1 MARKILIVDDEP
13 KIVTMVKSY
22 LLKEGYEVITAF
34 NGREALNS
42 FYKEKPDLIV
52 LDWMMPEMSGIEVLR
67 EIRKKSQIPIIMLTA
82 KTEEVDKLI
91 GFEFG
96 VDDYVVKPF
105 SLRELSA
112 RIKTILKRL
121 EAKTINE
128 EIVLTEGDLT
138 LYPHKREVFLKGKPL
153 DLTPTEFKLLEAF
166 LKNPGKAY
174 SRLELLEY
182 AIGEA
187 YEGYERTIDTHIS
200 NLRKKIEKDPA
211 NPEYIQTVFGIGYK
225 LKPRGEKDENHG

>member
-1 MARKILIVDDEP
+1 MARKILVVDDEP
-13 KIVTMVKSY
+13 KIVTMIKSY
-22 LLKEGYEVITAF
+22 LLKEGYEVISAF
-34 NGREALNS
+34 NGREALNL
-42 FYKEKPDLIV
+42 FHIEKPDLMV

-67 EIRKKSQIPIIMLTA
+67 EIRKESQIPIIMLTA

-91 GFEFG
+91 GFELG
-96 VDDYVVKPF
+96 VDDYVIKPF

-121 EAKTINE
+121 EAKTKVD
-128 EIVLTEGDLT
+128 EIVKTAGDLT
-138 LYPHKREVFLKGKPL
+138 LYPDKREVFLKGKPL
-153 DLTPTEFKLLEAF
+153 DLTPTEFKLLEA
-166 LKNPGKAY
+166 LMKNPGKVY

-187 YEGYERTIDTHIS
+187 YEGYERSIDTHIS

-211 NPEYIQTVFGIGYK
+211 NPEYILTVFGVGYK